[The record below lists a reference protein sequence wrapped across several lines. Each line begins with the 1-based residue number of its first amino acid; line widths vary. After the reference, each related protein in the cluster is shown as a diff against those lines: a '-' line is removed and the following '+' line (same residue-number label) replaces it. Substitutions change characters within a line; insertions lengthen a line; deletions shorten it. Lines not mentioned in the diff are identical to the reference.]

1 MCMCMCMHMYVRR
14 ALLVTLLS
22 AFFGANFA
30 LGYLRMSGAQKKRR
44 IDGLVEAIDEAK
56 AELDER
62 EASLER
68 REEQLKKAIEGVG
81 HEKKLMAGR
90 APSDV
95 LQLNIGGT
103 NCTVS
108 RRTLCQFEPSLLA
121 AKFSGRWDDSVEKDA
136 DGRFFI
142 DQPAELFMPLV
153 DFLRAKAIET
163 PEAAPVRPPYI
174 GEVKIVASIEAAPSL
189 RAISD
194 FRRVLEYY
202 GMTPYVYQLAASL
215 RRGQPENASFVAGV
229 EPGANCTNWSTCVLT
244 PLHSHHERRVVSFS
258 VTLDSVERPQIGWA
272 ASNFAQQLQAG
283 ELKGVGE
290 DGYSIAL
297 DGLRGGVCIN
307 GAVHMPLD
315 ALTLQAGSV
324 VTCERKDA
332 AWRWLVDGREVAV
345 VKQADVTKL
354 ADPCPAIS
362 GKGHWRVTQY
372 TFEK

>member
-1 MCMCMCMHMYVRR
+1 M
-14 ALLVTLLS
+14 S
-22 AFFGANFA
+22 AA
-30 LGYLRMSGAQKKRR
+30 KKRR

-68 REEQLKKAIEGVG
+68 REEQLKKAIEGVS

-103 NCTVS
+103 HCTVS

-142 DQPAELFMPLV
+142 DQPSELFMPLV

-163 PEAAPVRPPYI
+163 PDATPAFPPAI
-174 GEVKIVASIEAAPSL
+174 GDDRERTATELKSAGIL
-189 RAISD
+189 RGD
-194 FRRVLEYY
+194 FRRLLEYY
-202 GMTPYVYQLAASL
+202 GMTPFVYQLVVSL
-215 RRGQPENASFVAGV
+215 HRGQPSTASFVTGV
-229 EPGANCTNWSTCVLT
+229 EPGANCTNWSTCMLS
-244 PLHSHHERRVVSFS
+244 PGHHHQRKVVSYS

-272 ASNFAQQLQAG
+272 SHTSFTPQHQVG

-290 DGYSIAL
+290 DRASIAL
-297 DGLRGGVCIN
+297 DGLRGGVCMD

-324 VTCERKDA
+324 VTCERMDA
-332 AWRWLVDGREVAV
+332 VWRWLVDGQEVAV
-345 VKQADVTKL
+345 VQQAAVASL
-354 ADPCPAIS
+354 GDPRPAIS
-362 GKGHWRVTQY
+362 GKGHWRVTHY
-372 TFEK
+372 TYEKFSF